1 MSNMPYC
8 RFQNTL
14 QDLRDCANHI
24 SDTDLS
30 PDEASARERL
40 ISICREVVERLST
53 ESEEENGIGMP
64 E

>member
-1 MSNMPYC
+1 MPNMSYC

-30 PDEASARERL
+30 QDEASARERL
-40 ISICREVVERLST
+40 ISICREVVE
-53 ESEEENGIGMP
+53 EYDGQQEEENGIGMP